1 MWNRCQKLF
10 GMSLL
15 KEKTLIWWG
24 LNFCRNNL
32 TPIANYDK
40 HKRKQAVKTISVNN
54 FPLIYKNI
62 ELFVVFADHQMF
74 D

>member
-1 MWNRCQKLF
+1 
-10 GMSLL
+10 MSLL

-40 HKRKQAVKTISVNN
+40 HKKKTSGENY
-54 FPLIYKNI
+54 FC
-62 ELFVVFADHQMF
+62 
-74 D
+74 